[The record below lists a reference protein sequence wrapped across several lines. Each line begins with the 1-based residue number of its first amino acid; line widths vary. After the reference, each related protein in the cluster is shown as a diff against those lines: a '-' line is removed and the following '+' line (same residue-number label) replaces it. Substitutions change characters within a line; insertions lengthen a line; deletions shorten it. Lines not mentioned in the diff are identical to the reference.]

1 MGLTDLETGSG
12 VVPRKITRI
21 RPRPP
26 FIAAEFEA
34 EISRLYLRLMEEPVP
49 SRLLTIVR
57 AAMAG
62 SKL

>member
-12 VVPRKITRI
+12 VLPPKIARI
-21 RPRPP
+21 RSRPP

-34 EISRLYLRLMEEPVP
+34 EISQLYLRLMEEPVP
-49 SRLLTIVR
+49 PRLLTIVR

-62 SKL
+62 VKP